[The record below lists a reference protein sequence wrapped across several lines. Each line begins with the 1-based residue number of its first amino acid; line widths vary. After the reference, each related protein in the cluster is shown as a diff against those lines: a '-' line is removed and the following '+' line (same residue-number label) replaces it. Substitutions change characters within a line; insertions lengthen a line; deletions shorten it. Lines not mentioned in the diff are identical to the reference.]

1 MTIKAVV
8 FDMDGVLIEAKEWHY
23 EALNQALGLFGFG
36 ISRQDHEQRF
46 DGLPT
51 RTKLLL
57 LSQESALPV
66 SLHGFINRMKQHYT
80 AALARQYLTP
90 NPLHLYALK
99 SLRSE
104 GFRLGVASNS
114 IRSTIELM
122 LSLAG
127 LMPFFDFVLS
137 NEDVQHPKPSP
148 EIYLK
153 AMTLADVAPEECL
166 VLEDNPFGWQAAEEA
181 GAHVLKIGVV
191 NDVNYGN
198 IRRTMEAINTR
209 PAATTL
215 PSLRRVA

>member
-1 MTIKAVV
+1 MKIKAVV

-23 EALNQALGLFGFG
+23 EALNLALGLFGFG

-51 RTKLLL
+51 RTKLLT
-57 LSQESALPV
+57 LSQEAALPV

-80 AALARQYLTP
+80 AALARRHLTP

-99 SLRSE
+99 TLRAE
-104 GFRLGVASNS
+104 GYRLGVASNS

-127 LMPFFDFVLS
+127 LTPFLDFVLS
-137 NEDVQHPKPSP
+137 NEDVQHPKPAP

-153 AMTLADVAPEECL
+153 AMAMANVAPEECL

-181 GAHVLKIGVV
+181 GAHLLKIGVV
-191 NDVNYGN
+191 NEVNYGN
-198 IRRTMEAINTR
+198 IRRTIEAIETR
-209 PAATTL
+209 PVATAFPTL
-215 PSLRRVA
+215 QRVA

>member
-1 MTIKAVV
+1 MSIKAVI

-23 EALNQALGLFGFG
+23 EALNEALALFGFG

-51 RTKLLL
+51 RTKLLA
-57 LSQESALPV
+57 LSQETALPV

-80 AALARQYLTP
+80 AALARRHLQP

-99 SLRSE
+99 TLRAE
-104 GFRLGVASNS
+104 GYRLGIASNS
-114 IRSTIELM
+114 IRSTIEM
-122 LSLAG
+122 MMSLAG
-127 LMPFFDFVLS
+127 LTPYLDFMLS

-153 AMTLADVAPEECL
+153 ALALADVAPEECL

-181 GAHVLKIGVV
+181 GTHLLRIGAV
-191 NDVNYGN
+191 NEVNYGN
-198 IRRTMEAINTR
+198 VRRAIEAIQAR
-209 PAATTL
+209 PVTASGMRPL
-215 PSLRRVA
+215 RVA

>member
-1 MTIKAVV
+1 MKIKAVV
-8 FDMDGVLIEAKEWHY
+8 FDMDGGLIEAKEWHY

-36 ISRQDHEQRF
+36 ISRHDHEQRF

-51 RTKLLL
+51 RMKLLT
-57 LSQESALPV
+57 LSQESTLPV

-80 AALARQYLTP
+80 ADLARRHLRP
-90 NPLHLYALK
+90 NPLHLFALRT
-99 SLRSE
+99 LRAE
-104 GFRLGVASNS
+104 GYRLGVASNS

-127 LMPFFDFVLS
+127 LMPFLDFVLS

-153 AMTLADVAPEECL
+153 AMTLADVAPQECL
-166 VLEDNPFGWQAAEEA
+166 VLEDNPFGWQAAEDA

-191 NDVNYGN
+191 NEVNYGN
-198 IRRTMEAINTR
+198 IRRAIEAINAR
-209 PAATTL
+209 PAASGF
-215 PSLRRVA
+215 PSLQRVA

>member
-1 MTIKAVV
+1 MKIKAVI

-36 ISRQDHEQRF
+36 IGRHDHEQRF

-51 RTKLLL
+51 RTKLLT
-57 LSQESALPV
+57 LSQEAGLPV

-80 AALARQYLTP
+80 AALARQHLTP

-99 SLRSE
+99 TLRAE
-104 GFRLGVASNS
+104 GYRLGVASNS

-122 LSLAG
+122 LSLSG
-127 LMPFFDFVLS
+127 LMPLLDFVLS

-153 AMTLADVAPEECL
+153 ALGMADVAPQECL

-181 GAHVLKIGVV
+181 GTNLLKIGVV
-191 NDVNYGN
+191 NEVNYGN
-198 IRRTMEAINTR
+198 IRRAIEAIEAR
-209 PAATTL
+209 PAVTGFPTL
-215 PSLRRVA
+215 QRVA